1 MTGPVLDGPT
11 SSTQSQILPLLL
23 VTLFLELRRTGL
35 HRALSRTFVGVLFSV
50 FGIIETVL
58 VLSIDGMLYQFQ
70 WGDLL
75 SALAIF
81 TRTPRRDRTEVEARR
96 RSRGRRSLSLPEVLG
111 DVALP
116 GVDGP
121 VRVADIRVPHHRVD
135 PQLPACTGGSPGHQ
149 RQGPEGLSSGQPGQ
163 LPSGTGPGLDSRRQL
178 DVFALV
184 MVTPFRCTVAPD
196 PLATDVSRTRC
207 AVVRSRYCVEQT
219 VTSLRVQARDTRSGA
234 RADR

>member
-11 SSTQSQILPLLL
+11 SSTLSQILPLLL
-23 VTLFLELRRTGL
+23 VTLFLELRRTEL

-58 VLSIDGMLYQFQ
+58 VLSIDGMLYPFQ

-121 VRVADIRVPHHRVD
+121 VRVADTRVPHHRVD
-135 PQLPACTGGSPGHQ
+135 LNCRPAPEDPPGHQ
-149 RQGPEGLSSGQPGQ
+149 RQGPEGLSSG
-163 LPSGTGPGLDSRRQL
+163 
-178 DVFALV
+178 
-184 MVTPFRCTVAPD
+184 
-196 PLATDVSRTRC
+196 
-207 AVVRSRYCVEQT
+207 
-219 VTSLRVQARDTRSGA
+219 
-234 RADR
+234 